1 MGFSKYFGEVSYQ
14 YTAMDAAKQL
24 GYGDEV
30 VNKIRAAK
38 SDAEIERIM
47 VTAREQ
53 AALKEWA

>member
-1 MGFSKYFGEVSYQ
+1 MGFSKYFGDENYK

-38 SDAEIERIM
+38 SDAEIERTM